1 MIQHQLD
8 STCCSKFARESKLWV
23 PKVWKWQWLR
33 DTHYQRVRISVWQ
46 CYGFQDV
53 LYQTVSKR
61 EQEEVCDFWLVTF
74 VRTQRFSFSI
84 FLQEYHIMQK
94 KEQQQT
100 ILSLTVVIATRPSS
114 MKWNRTQHWFQVLSL
129 LYCTALNHQLYHQ
142 LCNSTSCDANCR
154 MFDTSNSS
162 ATSGL

>member
-8 STCCSKFARESKLWV
+8 STCCSKFARENKLWV

-33 DTHYQRVRISVWQ
+33 DTQYQRVRISVWQ
-46 CYGFQDV
+46 LLWISGCLVPNSVQ
-53 LYQTVSKR
+53 
-61 EQEEVCDFWLVTF
+61 EQEEVCDAWLVTF
-74 VRTQRFSFSI
+74 VRTQRSSFSI

-94 KEQQQT
+94 KEQQT
-100 ILSLTVVIATRPSS
+100 ILSITVVIATKPSS
-114 MKWNRTQHWFQVLSL
+114 MKWNRTQHWFQGLSL
-129 LYCTALNHQLYHQ
+129 LYCTALSHQLYHQ

-162 ATSGL
+162 VTSGL